1 MSSTLKFDDKD
12 FPSTKELFKLNRE
25 GYTILC
31 PKCGAKLFFND
42 TEIGCS
48 RDAKHF
54 YTFGC
59 RKLSPH
65 VREELDR
72 RRKNR
77 SIANMKKK
85 GYTEEQIQKHI
96 VEYYPNVD

>member
-1 MSSTLKFDDKD
+1 MKQKVITFQVNNLS
-12 FPSTKELFKLNRE
+12 EMRRLNQE
-25 GYTILC
+25 GYFIRC
-31 PKCGAKLFFND
+31 HRCYSEVIFND